1 MQKINK
7 LKLKNF
13 KFFYGDSTINFER
26 KNVLIYG
33 ENGSGKSSIYWALY
47 TFLQSVL
54 KTDVRQIKKYFDHK
68 SDQNLINRFAPDDC
82 DCGIIVEFVDDHKS
96 ITTKEI
102 SNTTI
107 NTNRDVIVKDAV
119 QASDFITY
127 KLLAKLYDF
136 KNSQNIDLFSLFE
149 DEILMFINFRETLVR
164 HDAAKATA
172 NAADWWK
179 YLAAGLDPRPRM
191 NEPNYKTFQAAVHK
205 FNDELDFYLNKITES
220 TNEYLKKFK
229 QNVKLKFRYEKAEYA
244 RFANDGTKKR
254 IHETS
259 APKIILDIAFDHEK
273 LAEHKKAI
281 VRPQSFLNEAR
292 LTTIALAVR
301 FAIFD
306 EKLQTDDLPADAPKL
321 LILDDL
327 LLSLDMSNRDVV
339 LELIINEFRNVQ
351 ILIMTHDKA
360 FFNLAKRRIEFD
372 NHAHEWIYKELYQ
385 GSTDAGIPEPCI
397 PSSKDH
403 LAQAKKYLKEFDY
416 PACANYLRKEA
427 ERLLKH
433 LLPFGKTVFVKEG

>member
-1 MQKINK
+1 M
-7 LKLKNF
+7 
-13 KFFYGDSTINFER
+13 
-26 KNVLIYG
+26 
-33 ENGSGKSSIYWALY
+33 
-47 TFLQSVL
+47 
-54 KTDVRQIKKYFDHK
+54 
-68 SDQNLINRFAPDDC
+68 
-82 DCGIIVEFVDDHKS
+82 
-96 ITTKEI
+96 
-102 SNTTI
+102 
-107 NTNRDVIVKDAV
+107 
-119 QASDFITY
+119 
-127 KLLAKLYDF
+127 
-136 KNSQNIDLFSLFE
+136 
-149 DEILMFINFRETLVR
+149 
-164 HDAAKATA
+164 
-172 NAADWWK
+172 
-179 YLAAGLDPRPRM
+179 
-191 NEPNYKTFQAAVHK
+191 
-205 FNDELDFYLNKITES
+205 
-220 TNEYLKKFK
+220 
-229 QNVKLKFRYEKAEYA
+229 
-244 RFANDGTKKR
+244 
-254 IHETS
+254 
-259 APKIILDIAFDHEK
+259 
-273 LAEHKKAI
+273 AEHKKAI

-433 LLPFGKTVFVKEG
+433 LLPFGKTVFVKEGEATKPLPLDGLIDNFKNYYKTFCSEDAEFNHDYAKFKKLKEHKDILLNPLSHDNIDTPIYKLELEAVMELLAEMRKLDHKTVVSIKDDTQVFIFLTEVDAAGDFWTYTIHLKEHLRAFKKFNDEWVLSNPQCEVIKRTRISDNKVENITNKNQLRRIHNQVKHQLGIKDVQPQMQLSEVVYTNDNKRLADLLKS